1 MRLIPADK
9 GTHFVVGAVLAAVLL
24 VPLTMPWVAGL
35 CLLAAALREAYGLRR
50 HGHWSWADIAWTM
63 AGAGAVLLG
72 AVAPRGL
79 W

>member
-1 MRLIPADK
+1 MRLPPADK
-9 GTHFVVGAVLAAVLL
+9 AAHFIVGAVLTACALVA
-24 VPLTMPWVAGL
+24 VPLWGAALV
-35 CLLAAALREAYGLRR
+35 CLAAALAREAYGLRR

-63 AGAGAVLLG
+63 AGAAAVLLG